1 MDWGK
6 FWQDLKS
13 WVTNTGI
20 KIVIALVVLIVSFL
34 LINWLCKTIAK
45 RGKKLQEQ
53 KHFDKTL
60 YRTLSHVLSITLKI
74 LVVIGLVGY
83 LGLDTSGVT
92 ALIASLG
99 VGVGL
104 AVNGTLSNLAG
115 GFLLLVTRPFKVD
128 DYIAANGYEGTVED
142 IFICYTKIRTVD
154 CKVVYLPNGALSTT
168 QIVNYTEKGKRRLD
182 VTFGVSYDDDFEKAK
197 SLIAEVVAANDKIHT
212 DPAPNIR
219 VTAQSASSIDI
230 TCMVWCNG
238 DDYWNNKF
246 YLLEEVK
253 RKFDENGITIPYNQ
267 LDVHVKSDVAAIET
281 TATDDKANGA
291 N

>member
-6 FWQDLKS
+6 FWQDLQS

-34 LINWLCKTIAK
+34 LINWLCKSIAK

-219 VTAQSASSIDI
+219 VTAQSAKTMMPFSPY
-230 TCMVWCNG
+230 C
-238 DDYWNNKF
+238 
-246 YLLEEVK
+246 LL
-253 RKFDENGITIPYNQ
+253 GINMMNAPDTTLMPGAVLMICRAGRSTFP
-267 LDVHVKSDVAAIET
+267 VVFWAPAISPS
-281 TATDDKANGA
+281 ASPLLIMRQAR
-291 N
+291 